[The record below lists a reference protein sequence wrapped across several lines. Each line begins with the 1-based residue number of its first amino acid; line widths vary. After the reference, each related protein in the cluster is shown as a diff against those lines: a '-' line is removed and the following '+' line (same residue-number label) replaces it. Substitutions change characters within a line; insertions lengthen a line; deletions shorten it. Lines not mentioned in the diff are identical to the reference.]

1 MGKLTLKSIF
11 ITEMLLCQSKEI
23 FPQTAKCRSEGPL
36 LSEIFQESCR
46 HVGVYFL

>member
-11 ITEMLLCQSKEI
+11 ITETILCQLKEI
-23 FPQTAKCRSEGPL
+23 FPQTAKCRSEGSL
-36 LSEIFQESCR
+36 LPEILQESRR